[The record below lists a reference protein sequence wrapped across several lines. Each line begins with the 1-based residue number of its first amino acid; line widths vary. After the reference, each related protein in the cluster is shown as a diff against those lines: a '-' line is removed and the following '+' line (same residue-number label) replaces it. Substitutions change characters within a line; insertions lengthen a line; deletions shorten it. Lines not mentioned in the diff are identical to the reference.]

1 MYSLAC
7 NLLKI
12 DAYSDDFEKIFL
24 AKNPCDCNQ
33 IRSNQISISANVL
46 NHFFF
51 QSKVIKDN
59 Y

>member
-1 MYSLAC
+1 MTFSLTR

-12 DAYSDDFEKIFL
+12 DAYSNDFQKMFL

-33 IRSNQISISANVL
+33 IRSNQIVASVNAQ
-46 NHFFF
+46 NHFHF
-51 QSKVIKDN
+51 